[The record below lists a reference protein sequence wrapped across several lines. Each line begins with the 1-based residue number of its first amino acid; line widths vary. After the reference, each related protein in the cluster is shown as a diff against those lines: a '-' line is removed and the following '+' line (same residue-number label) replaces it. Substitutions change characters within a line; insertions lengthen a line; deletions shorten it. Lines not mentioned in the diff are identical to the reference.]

1 MQYNARNIRQGSCI
15 IKADFEERLPSRKN
29 EEGENRMSAAM
40 QERLKQLLKE
50 VEPHMIA
57 WRRHLHQYPE
67 LSFQEEKTPAMI
79 ADILRELEF
88 DEVRTGVG
96 GRGVVGVLRGG
107 KPGPTVAVRA
117 DFDALPIQDQKDVP
131 YKSKVPGVMHACG
144 HDAHTAELLGLATV
158 FARHRNELAGQ
169 VRFLFQHAEEEN
181 PGGAI
186 QMVEDGALEGVDAIF
201 GAHLWSMCPVGTVWI
216 GSGPIM
222 ASVDDFIIDIKGKG
236 GHGAIPQ
243 ETVDSIVIGSQIV
256 TTLQTI
262 ASRNIN
268 PLESVVVTVGTFHAG
283 DNFNVIADT
292 CRLTGTVR
300 AFHPDV
306 RDKAE
311 QRLKEI
317 AEGTAA
323 LMGGSATVTYMRGYP
338 AVVNSEAETELALQ
352 AAMEAI
358 GADHVLP
365 MQPIMGGE
373 DFSYYLQ
380 KVPGTFFF
388 VGAGNPET
396 GAAYPHH
403 HPRFDIDER
412 AMLIAGEVL
421 GRTVLAYME
430 KHRR

>member
-1 MQYNARNIRQGSCI
+1 MRKGLHEQ
-15 IKADFEERLPSRKN
+15 LP
-29 EEGENRMSAAM
+29 
-40 QERLKQLLKE
+40 QLLKE
-50 VEPHMIA
+50 IEPQMVS

-79 ADILRELEF
+79 ADILRGLEF

-107 KPGPTVAVRA
+107 MPGATVAIRA

-144 HDAHTAELLGLATV
+144 HDAHTSQLLGLATV
-158 FARHRNELAGQ
+158 FARHRLEIPGT
-169 VRFLFQHAEEEN
+169 VIFVFQHAEEEN

-186 QMVEDGALEGVDAIF
+186 QMVEDGVMEGVDAIF
-201 GAHLWSMCPVGTVWI
+201 GAHLWSTCPVGKVLV
-216 GSGPIM
+216 SAGPVM
-222 ASVDDFIIDIKGKG
+222 ASVDDFIIDIQGKG

-300 AFHPDV
+300 SFLSEV
-306 RDKAE
+306 RDRAE

-338 AVVNSEAETELALQ
+338 AVINSEAETELARQ
-352 AAMEAI
+352 AAVDTV
-358 GADHVLP
+358 GPDGVLP
-365 MQPIMGGE
+365 MQPTMGGE
-373 DFSYYLQ
+373 DFSYYLER
-380 KVPGTFFF
+380 VPGTYVF
-388 VGAGNPET
+388 VGAGNPQK
-396 GAAYPHH
+396 GAGYPHH
-403 HPRFDIDER
+403 HPRFDIDED
-412 AMLIAGEVL
+412 AMRIAAEVL
-421 GRTVLAYME
+421 GRSALAYLE
-430 KHRR
+430 QHRR